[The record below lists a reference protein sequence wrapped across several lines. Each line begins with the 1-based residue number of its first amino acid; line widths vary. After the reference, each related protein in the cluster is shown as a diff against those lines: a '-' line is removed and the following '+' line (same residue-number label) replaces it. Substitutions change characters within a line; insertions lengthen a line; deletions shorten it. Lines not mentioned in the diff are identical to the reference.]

1 MPRWSFVNRWF
12 SRAAD
17 AVKNAR
23 LLPPRE
29 RYTSPDAVLG
39 VSAVFRAVQV
49 LTTAT
54 EQLSLDSYKGG
65 LPLDV
70 QPSLMRKP
78 SATITRSQ
86 WLAEAAMSLA
96 LNGNLFL
103 RKTKGA
109 DGYSVIDLEILP
121 PNLVAVYQHPLTNR
135 LTYAYDGREYTTAD
149 IEHVKFLPVPGRLRG
164 LGPIDA
170 AAIELRGHLDLRDYS
185 SGWYQNNTQ
194 PAGILTTDQQLTGEM
209 AEQYK
214 QRWISTNDGGIRVLG
229 QGLSYSPLMLTP
241 EAAQFVEVRKMSV
254 TDVGRLLGIPA
265 SLMLA
270 AIDGSSDTYSNVE
283 QEWISF
289 TRFTLMAYLRPIEEA
304 LSDILP
310 NGQTARF
317 NLDALLRTD
326 TKTRFEAYEIGLR
339 AGFLT
344 VDEVRS
350 TENLPALPA
359 TQPQPKEITPA

>member
-1 MPRWSFVNRWF
+1 MHSPWLAVRRWF
-12 SRAAD
+12 SRAAET
-17 AVKNAR
+17 VKNVR
-23 LLPPRE
+23 LMPPRE
-29 RYTSPDAVLG
+29 RYNSPDAVLG
-39 VSAVFRAVQV
+39 ISAVFRAVQV

-54 EQLSLDSYKGG
+54 EQLSLDAYRGG
-65 LPLDV
+65 RPLEV

-78 SATITRSQ
+78 STGITRSQ
-86 WLAEAAMSLA
+86 WLAEAATSLA

-121 PNLVAVYQHPLTNR
+121 PALVAVYRHPKTNR
-135 LTYAYDGREYTTAD
+135 LTYAYDGKEYGTGD
-149 IEHVKFLPVPGRLRG
+149 IEHVKFLAIPGRLRG

-185 SGWYQNNTQ
+185 AGWYQNNTQ
-194 PAGILTTDQQLTGEM
+194 PPGVLSTDQVLTGDM

-214 QRWISTNDGGIRVLG
+214 KRWVETDDGGIRVIG
-229 QGLSYSPLMLTP
+229 QGLTYRPLMLTP

-326 TKTRFEAYEIGLR
+326 TKTRYEAYEIGLR

-359 TQPQPKEITPA
+359 TQPKEITTA